1 MEGSAAGSG
10 PRAAGR
16 CTASIRTV
24 DAVNSRLL
32 PPIILFL
39 ALESEDAGFAGTCAP
54 SAKGAEAQDAWKVI
68 RQPSEAPFPM
78 RLLITLL
85 TAALVAGGSVSA
97 AALRK
102 ESALR
107 YLARRG
113 GS

>member
-1 MEGSAAGSG
+1 
-10 PRAAGR
+10 
-16 CTASIRTV
+16 
-24 DAVNSRLL
+24 
-32 PPIILFL
+32 
-39 ALESEDAGFAGTCAP
+39 
-54 SAKGAEAQDAWKVI
+54 
-68 RQPSEAPFPM
+68 M